1 MTLKRYKKIL
11 PKTKTGEIIESMGGG
26 GPRGF
31 SRSKKIE
38 EVQTKPKKSL
48 LKQKPA
54 PKTKATSKGGTYKGK
69 SKHAIARGRVLQ
81 AENEEGLRRMKAY
94 KGKHKNPHTT

>member
-1 MTLKRYKKIL
+1 MRKKLHGLFVGAKELAKRLKAKKR
-11 PKTKTGEIIESMGGG
+11 KKAYD
-26 GPRGF
+26 
-31 SRSKKIE
+31 RSKKIE
-38 EVQTKPKKSL
+38 EAQTRPKESL